1 MQTKIVY
8 VVISTP
14 NDCYFEQAWASA
26 FTMKYH
32 NPLAQVLVVTDN
44 KTKYN
49 VLNSY
54 RKKSLQYIDE
64 IKAVDVPEKLTNMQR
79 SRWIK
84 TNLRELIKGDYLF
97 VDTDTIITGDFSEI
111 DNFECSV
118 GAVLDWHSHTRDL
131 DYIPYYK
138 EHFRETVKRIFGCE
152 IKAET
157 DVFNSGVMYVKD
169 DERAH
174 QLYRTWHQNWN
185 FSREHGKSTD
195 QPALTYTCDTMNNPI
210 DEISGIYNCQLKMSL
225 KYFAKAKILH
235 LFTGSDSSSV
245 SPILGTFLYEQI
257 KTNASITP
265 EVEDILLNSKETFA
279 APTYIIGGQDYLI
292 CWDKTWELLLVAH
305 KQIPRLYKLLNE
317 ASGTIL
323 SIVYS
328 FGHLVKKFRNIFAN
342 KDVK

>member
-8 VVISTP
+8 VVISTS

-26 FTMKYH
+26 FTMKFH

-44 KTKYN
+44 DTKN
-49 VLNSY
+49 NIFNST

-64 IKAVDVPEKLTNMQR
+64 IIAVDVPEELTNMQR

-84 TNLRELIKGDYLF
+84 TNLRELIMGDYLF
-97 VDTDTIITGDFSEI
+97 VDTDTIITANLSEI
-111 DNFECSV
+111 DNFKCSV

-138 EHFRETVKRIFGCE
+138 EHFRDTVKKIFGCT
-152 IKAET
+152 IKLET
-157 DVFNSGVMYVKD
+157 DVYNSGVMYVKD
-169 DERAH
+169 DEHAH
-174 QLYRTWHQNWN
+174 QLYNFWHQNWN

-210 DEISGIYNCQLKMSL
+210 AEISGIYNCQLKMSL
-225 KYFAKAKILH
+225 KYLAKAKILH
-235 LFTGSDSSSV
+235 LFTGSDSSCV
-245 SPILGTFLYEQI
+245 SPILGISLYEQI
-257 KTNASITP
+257 KKNGSITK
-265 EVEDILLNSKETFA
+265 EVKDILLNSKETFSS
-279 APTYIIGGQDYLI
+279 PTYIMVGQDYFI

-305 KQIPRLYKLLNE
+305 KQLPLLYKLLDRV
-317 ASGTIL
+317 SSIIL

-328 FGHLVKKFRNIFAN
+328 LGHMFKSIKNAR
-342 KDVK
+342 K